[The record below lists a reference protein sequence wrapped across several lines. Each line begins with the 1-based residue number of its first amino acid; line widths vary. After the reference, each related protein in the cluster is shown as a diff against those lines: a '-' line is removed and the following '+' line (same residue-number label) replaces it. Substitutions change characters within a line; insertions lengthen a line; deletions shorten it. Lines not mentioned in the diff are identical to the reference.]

1 MNDAY
6 FAAIMKNKRGIENLK
21 NEIIES
27 GLREEL
33 KNIPILVIDDESDA
47 ASINVA
53 SRKNDQNAVSATNK
67 AIRDLLK
74 ELPRAQYVAYTATPS
89 ANFFINPD
97 IAEDIFPKD
106 FAIALPTPPG
116 YMGGQDFEKK
126 KFIRDIW
133 LEDTDRNL
141 ETLRQA
147 VDSYVLAGAV
157 KLFRVK
163 EKNIHPNLIKHHT
176 MLIHESANNQ
186 EQEDLATKYLTKEI
200 WNKHDYY
207 GGDGL
212 KRLKSLYEKDFLPH
226 SETLIEEESI
236 ANDMPSFGLLK
247 KYILEAIR
255 KIESGGEIYKIVN
268 QLYPEPDFS
277 KESIWKIFIGGQKIS
292 RGYTIEGLT
301 ISYYTRPTTAGDTLQ
316 QMARWFG
323 YRKNYKDLVR
333 LYICRNASK
342 RRSRDLYH
350 EFIGLT
356 AQENRLRKKL
366 LNAPDKKNAYEK
378 DLTPISW
385 SYIVRADSDLPPTRK
400 SAMQDVE
407 LVTDNFARDYK
418 ESELFPT
425 KKEIER
431 IENNY
436 STLVEFFN
444 QPQID
449 MKEHRI
455 GFKGETSYSYI
466 TAKADPSTFLDNFL
480 LKFKMQEDK
489 PDPWRYVKDYLLGRD
504 FDNEID
510 QWLLMVVK
518 GTGSEL
524 LKHHEENDITT
535 NLNGFKVT
543 CVKRTRKDFSKG
555 KESHGGFV
563 SSVPEHRVFAEYLSY
578 PETFSKD
585 LYIRDSKTDFNALYS
600 ELENKKTAV
609 ALIYLANFI
618 ELEPVHSVGISLFF
632 PDNGQPKA
640 PVFKFKKDRP
650 SY

>member
-200 WNKHDYY
+200 W
-207 GGDGL
+207 
-212 KRLKSLYEKDFLPH
+212 
-226 SETLIEEESI
+226 
-236 ANDMPSFGLLK
+236 
-247 KYILEAIR
+247 
-255 KIESGGEIYKIVN
+255 
-268 QLYPEPDFS
+268 
-277 KESIWKIFIGGQKIS
+277 
-292 RGYTIEGLT
+292 
-301 ISYYTRPTTAGDTLQ
+301 
-316 QMARWFG
+316 
-323 YRKNYKDLVR
+323 
-333 LYICRNASK
+333 
-342 RRSRDLYH
+342 
-350 EFIGLT
+350 
-356 AQENRLRKKL
+356 
-366 LNAPDKKNAYEK
+366 
-378 DLTPISW
+378 
-385 SYIVRADSDLPPTRK
+385 
-400 SAMQDVE
+400 
-407 LVTDNFARDYK
+407 
-418 ESELFPT
+418 
-425 KKEIER
+425 
-431 IENNY
+431 
-436 STLVEFFN
+436 
-444 QPQID
+444 
-449 MKEHRI
+449 
-455 GFKGETSYSYI
+455 
-466 TAKADPSTFLDNFL
+466 
-480 LKFKMQEDK
+480 
-489 PDPWRYVKDYLLGRD
+489 
-504 FDNEID
+504 
-510 QWLLMVVK
+510 
-518 GTGSEL
+518 
-524 LKHHEENDITT
+524 
-535 NLNGFKVT
+535 
-543 CVKRTRKDFSKG
+543 
-555 KESHGGFV
+555 FV
-563 SSVPEHRVFAEYLSY
+563 
-578 PETFSKD
+578 
-585 LYIRDSKTDFNALYS
+585 
-600 ELENKKTAV
+600 
-609 ALIYLANFI
+609 
-618 ELEPVHSVGISLFF
+618 
-632 PDNGQPKA
+632 
-640 PVFKFKKDRP
+640 
-650 SY
+650 